1 MIIHPDQS
9 YLWWQ
14 CKLGLKIHGNGQ
26 NVSSKTLA
34 GDWTSPYI
42 NGSKL
47 GSPLKLRGFIG
58 FTWFI
63 MPYCQITW
71 VNLFP
76 LFQEHPWD
84 EIQNSK
90 IRIFPDPGWFEEST
104 TGWESKES
112 EDAGTRLRLVLSCGT
127 DSILCLWRI
136 TSVAS
141 APLGAKAGQD
151 HSGKELNSETPM
163 VLLLLFF
170 FFFFL
175 LLLLFLLLVVVGCRW
190 LSLVVVVCCW
200 LLLVVVGRCWLLL
213 VVVRCCW
220 LSLVVVGCCWLLLV
234 VVGCCWLL
242 LVVFGCCWL
251 FLFVFISCW
260 LFLIVVDCCWM
271 LLDVVGCRW
280 LWLVVVGCCWL
291 LLVVVGYWWLGG
303 WLVGWLLGWLVG
315 WLVVVVVA
323 FNIPD
328 FQLQEAMA
336 LR

>member
-90 IRIFPDPGWFEEST
+90 IRIFPGPGWFEEST

-163 VLLLLFF
+163 VLLLLLFF

-175 LLLLFLLLVVVGCRW
+175 LLLL
-190 LSLVVVVCCW
+190 
-200 LLLVVVGRCWLLL
+200 
-213 VVVRCCW
+213 
-220 LSLVVVGCCWLLLV
+220 
-234 VVGCCWLL
+234 LL

-315 WLVVVVVA
+315 WLVGCCCCC
-323 FNIPD
+323 
-328 FQLQEAMA
+328 L
-336 LR
+336 

>member
-151 HSGKELNSETPM
+151 HSGKELDSETPM
-163 VLLLLFF
+163 VL
-170 FFFFL
+170 FFL
-175 LLLLFLLLVVVGCRW
+175 LLLLVVVVVG
-190 LSLVVVVCCW
+190 CCW
-200 LLLVVVGRCWLLL
+200 LLLDVVGCFRLFL
-213 VVVRCCW
+213 VVVDCCW
-220 LSLVVVGCCWLLLV
+220 MLLDVVGCCWLLLV

-242 LVVFGCCWL
+242 L
-251 FLFVFISCW
+251 LFV
-260 LFLIVVDCCWM
+260 V
-271 LLDVVGCRW
+271 VVGG
-280 LWLVVVGCCWL
+280 GCCWL
-291 LLVVVGYWWLGG
+291 LL
-303 WLVGWLLGWLVG
+303 
-315 WLVVVVVA
+315 LVVVVVVVVGGCRCCCCS
-323 FNIPD
+323 
-328 FQLQEAMA
+328 L
-336 LR
+336 